1 LNREAGNHRELVPG
15 VARPPRKEDYAPI
28 VRGLRPFLPDEEV
41 DLRSSL
47 LLMRDRAM
55 ATKANAS
62 EYAWA
67 LLDVVE
73 RVGADHAMNHRVD
86 VESLREMRRIC
97 LNIVCAAS
105 SFDAM
110 YQPRLPLD
118 DGEANG
124 RGV

>member
-1 LNREAGNHRELVPG
+1 VNAQVIPG
-15 VARPPRKEDYAPI
+15 VSRAPQRSDYEPI
-28 VRGLRPFLPDEEV
+28 VRGMRPFVGEEELT
-41 DLRSSL
+41 LRASL

-55 ATKANAS
+55 STKSNAS

-73 RVGADHAMNHRVD
+73 RVAADHAMNHKVD
-86 VESLREMRRIC
+86 VPSLREMRRIC

-118 DGEANG
+118 EGEANA
-124 RGV
+124 RG

>member
-1 LNREAGNHRELVPG
+1 MNDQAGRDELVAG
-15 VARPPRKEDYAPI
+15 IARPPRRSDYLPI
-28 VRGLRPFLPDEEV
+28 VRGMRPFVSDEEA
-41 DLRSSL
+41 DLRASL

-55 ATKANAS
+55 ATKSNAS

-73 RVGADHAMNHRVD
+73 RVGAEHAMNHRVD

-105 SFDAM
+105 SFDSM
-110 YQPRLPLD
+110 YQPRLPLE
-118 DGEANG
+118 DGEADG

>member
-1 LNREAGNHRELVPG
+1 MMAQEVVPG
-15 VARPPRKEDYAPI
+15 VARSPRREDYIPI
-28 VRGLRPFLPDEEV
+28 VKGLRPFCEGEELT
-41 DLRSSL
+41 LRSSL

-55 ATKANAS
+55 ATKRNAS
-62 EYAWA
+62 EYAWL

-73 RVGADHAMNHRVD
+73 RVGADHAMNHKVD

-110 YQPRLPLD
+110 YQPRLPL
-118 DGEANG
+118 GEG
-124 RGV
+124 EQK

>member
-1 LNREAGNHRELVPG
+1 MNAELVPG
-15 VARPPRKEDYAPI
+15 ISRPPRREDYEPI
-28 VRGLRPFLPDEEV
+28 VRGLRPLCEGEELM
-41 DLRSSL
+41 LRTSL

-55 ATKANAS
+55 ATKLRAS
-62 EYAWA
+62 EYAWP

-105 SFDAM
+105 SFDGM
-110 YQPRLPLD
+110 FRLRPSPD
-118 DGEANG
+118 EPEAA
-124 RGV
+124 

>member
-1 LNREAGNHRELVPG
+1 MGAAGEIVSGLG
-15 VARPPRKEDYAPI
+15 RPPQRSDYLPI
-28 VRGLRPFLPDEEV
+28 VRGMRPFVSDEEA
-41 DLRSSL
+41 DLRASL

-55 ATKANAS
+55 ATKNSAS
-62 EYAWA
+62 EYAWS

-110 YQPRLPLD
+110 YQPRLPLGE
-118 DGEANG
+118 GEANG